1 MCLAKFPLPQLGYW
15 FENSEDDLIFYVNL
29 ISILCKL
36 NVWIKISDIKH
47 WLDRGNERELK

>member
-1 MCLAKFPLPQLGYW
+1 MCLAKFPLPQLG
-15 FENSEDDLIFYVNL
+15 NSEDDLIFYVNL
-29 ISILCKL
+29 ISISCKL